1 MVWSRDGDGDVTFPA
16 REGMSVDGLKARV
29 RCEPV
34 GTTLVVDWD
43 MAWCC
48 DDVKANGCEM
58 VRGAEVYIVN
68 QMARCFLHTYLTII
82 LSYHS
87 ESHSLAL
94 AMSLSNHRLYL
105 IPYNTPVIRAVE

>member
-43 MAWCC
+43 MAWCR

-58 VRGAEVYIVN
+58 VREAEVCVVN
-68 QMARCFLHTYLTII
+68 QMARRFLHTYLTII

-87 ESHSLAL
+87 DLTPWHWPCLYRTIVSTSSHTIHL
-94 AMSLSNHRLYL
+94 
-105 IPYNTPVIRAVE
+105 